1 MRITVVRIHIR
12 VVKSRFFETVRL
24 ALQIEV
30 VRLCKTKGFLLKEMS
45 ANGDLVLPGDIIN
58 NLNSSK
64 KFIIIGPG
72 LRRGEEPNSA
82 VVTKAGKFYHTPPNT
97 YWVETIHKRY
107 VPKKGDMVVGIV
119 TKKGGDNLKV
129 DIGSAEPATLS
140 LLAFAGATKKQRPD
154 LQIGDAVYAKLL
166 SAHREMEPEL
176 VCIDQHSKAGNM
188 GPLSSDGYIV
198 TLPQSSVYRLLDVE
212 NPLLRT
218 LGKKFPF
225 EIVLGMNGRV
235 WLNTKTVDDT
245 FTLVTALYAA
255 DHQSDSDIIR
265 LCRQFQ

>member
-1 MRITVVRIHIR
+1 
-12 VVKSRFFETVRL
+12 
-24 ALQIEV
+24 
-30 VRLCKTKGFLLKEMS
+30 MS

-58 NLNSSK
+58 NLKSAK
-64 KFIIIGPG
+64 KVIIIGPG
-72 LRRGEEPNSA
+72 LKRCKEPNSA
-82 VVTKAGKFYHTPPNT
+82 IVTKPGKFYHRPPNV

-107 VPKKGDMVVGIV
+107 VPRKGDMVVGIV
-119 TKKGGDNLKV
+119 TKKGGDSLKV

-176 VCIDQHSKAGNM
+176 VCIDQYFKAGNM
-188 GPLSSDGYIV
+188 GPLSSDGYII
-198 TLPQSSVYRLLDVE
+198 TLPQSSVHRLLDVE

-225 EIVLGMNGRV
+225 EVALGMNGKV
-235 WLNTKTVDDT
+235 WLNTKTAEDM

-255 DHQSDSDIIR
+255 DQQSNSDIVR